1 MSLPRPRMRIVI
13 TGTIAID
20 DAELDITFIQSS
32 GPGGQNV
39 NKVATAA
46 QLRFDARHS
55 LNLPNEVKVRLQALA
70 GQRLTRDGVIVM
82 TGRQHRTQ
90 ERNRQDVTE
99 RMLALIR
106 EAAIRPVKRRPTKP
120 SFGEK
125 QRRLEA
131 KSHRSGLKKGRS
143 ARHED

>member
-1 MSLPRPRMRIVI
+1 MRID
-13 TGTIAID
+13 IAGGISI
-20 DAELDITFIQSS
+20 EESEIEITFIQSS

-46 QLRFDARHS
+46 QLRFNARYS
-55 LNLPNEVKVRLQALA
+55 LSLPNEVKVRLQALA
-70 GQRLTRDGVIVM
+70 GSRLTRDGVIVM
-82 TGRQHRTQ
+82 TGRAHRTQ

-99 RMLALIR
+99 RLLALIR
-106 EAAIRPVKRRPTKP
+106 EACIRPVKRRATKP

-131 KSHRSGLKKGRS
+131 KAHRSGIKKGRAVRS
-143 ARHED
+143 EE

>member
-1 MSLPRPRMRIVI
+1 MRIDIAPGI
-13 TGTIAID
+13 TID
-20 DAELDITFIQSS
+20 EAEVEITFIQAS

-55 LNLPNEVKVRLQALA
+55 LSLPNEVKVRLQALA

-90 ERNRQDVTE
+90 ERNRQDVVE
-99 RMLALIR
+99 RLLALIR
-106 EAAIRPVKRRPTKP
+106 QASVRPVKRRATRP
-120 SFGEK
+120 SFGQK
-125 QRRLEA
+125 QQRLDA
-131 KSHRSGLKKGRS
+131 KSHRSTIKRGRS
-143 ARHED
+143 ERGEE